1 MIAAKASVRI
11 FAPSI
16 FRIFAPSIFRA
27 HALRLPAGVAVQVV
41 DAIEGCAAEAE
52 SLRG

>member
-11 FAPSI
+11 FASSI
-16 FRIFAPSIFRA
+16 SRA